1 MNAVCTDYT
10 AVFTGDRV
18 YSETSLKPGITL
30 FSKNHPTG
38 LRGEPDAVTSFL
50 HMELFIEIKHE
61 PKHDPFCV
69 LPGGGMDEHGTQDG
83 DNILGKCLLYAAN
96 QLAYQHRLF
105 SFSLV
110 VCGNVVRFL
119 RCDREGVV
127 VSKAI
132 DCLQSHGLVIEFLQ
146 RFNQLTVE
154 QRGFD
159 PTAVLAA
166 PEEVELFESAVAEVD
181 IEFLKQSVG
190 VPGEYP
196 RFRLEVRRSS
206 EGVALCRWNGPGLQ
220 YRYRWPVH
228 SRISC
233 TRSLDKEVRLPQG
246 HVAPGCTGSRA

>member
-18 YSETSLKPGITL
+18 DSEASLKPGITL
-30 FSKNHPTG
+30 FSKNDPTG

-50 HMELFIEIKHE
+50 HMEMELFIEIKHE
-61 PKHDPFCV
+61 PKHDPFCD
-69 LPGGGMDEHGTQDG
+69 LPGGGMDEHGIQDG
-83 DNILGKCLLYAAN
+83 GDILGKCLLCAAN

-110 VCGNVVRFL
+110 VCGNVARFL

-127 VSKAI
+127 VSMAI
-132 DCLQSHGLVIEFLQ
+132 GCLQSHGLVIEFLQ

-159 PTAVLAA
+159 PAAVLAT

-190 VPGEYP
+190 APGKYP

-206 EGVALCRWNGPGLQ
+206 EEVSHYVVGMTLNYNLGIVGR
-220 YRYRWPVH
+220 
-228 SRISC
+228 C
-233 TRSLDKEVRLPQG
+233 TR
-246 HVAPGCTGSRA
+246 